1 MCNVSRRG
9 QIADGWTRPKF
20 SRGRGSGSVG
30 GVSGESSTVASP
42 HGINSLPGRV
52 LLLLAHSSGL
62 AKWLKTRP
70 KLTTNTA
77 DDDDDG
83 GESRWRQGECHF
95 PDRGAC
101 TTAITHGNSLGMEQ
115 GRGKWGGHELR
126 LELPL
131 LWIHPHTV
139 SHSKRPL
146 FGAFCLFVYSALRL
160 LKIKIPVA
168 EAVALLLIF

>member
-1 MCNVSRRG
+1 MGGTGQSSHAAGEVGVWEGCRG
-9 QIADGWTRPKF
+9 K
-20 SRGRGSGSVG
+20 
-30 GVSGESSTVASP
+30 SSTVASP

-77 DDDDDG
+77 DGDDDG

-101 TTAITHGNSLGMEQ
+101 TTAITHGNSLGMEHATCDASAAAAKISQ
-115 GRGKWGGHELR
+115 I
-126 LELPL
+126 L
-131 LWIHPHTV
+131 LQCST
-139 SHSKRPL
+139 L
-146 FGAFCLFVYSALRL
+146 
-160 LKIKIPVA
+160 
-168 EAVALLLIF
+168 

>member
-95 PDRGAC
+95 PVMEIVWEWSRG
-101 TTAITHGNSLGMEQ
+101 GES
-115 GRGKWGGHELR
+115 GG
-126 LELPL
+126 
-131 LWIHPHTV
+131 V
-139 SHSKRPL
+139 MSY
-146 FGAFCLFVYSALRL
+146 G
-160 LKIKIPVA
+160 
-168 EAVALLLIF
+168 